1 MKLFMSLNIKCVAI
15 LKENYLKACWS
26 MLDLKSFHIFVSW
39 TKNFLELIERKK
51 QYFRLLEYP
60 FNLKKFYHK
69 KYLSIIHLFEK

>member
-1 MKLFMSLNIKCVAI
+1 
-15 LKENYLKACWS
+15 

-39 TKNFLELIERKK
+39 TKNFLELTKRKK
-51 QYFRLLEYP
+51 QYCRLLEYP